1 MGCPYEANP
10 PPLEPMTPNTMLK
23 VTSLLSILLM
33 SFHITD
39 DIQRGLSRPG
49 ADNVGAVVIFLV
61 WLLGTLLL
69 AERRWGYIIMLLG
82 GLFAAA
88 MPVLHMRGASYPTI
102 AKSSGG
108 FFFVWTLIAVGLT
121 GSFSVIL
128 AVRALWLS
136 RSRTPRQVR

>member
-1 MGCPYEANP
+1 MK
-10 PPLEPMTPNTMLK
+10 PNTMLT

-39 DIQRGLSRPG
+39 DIVRGISRPG

-69 AERRWGYIIMLLG
+69 AERRLGYIIMLLG

-88 MPVLHMRGASYPTI
+88 MPVLHMRGVRYPTI
-102 AKSSGG
+102 ATSSGG
-108 FFFVWTLIAVGLT
+108 FFFVWTLIVVGLA
-121 GSFSVIL
+121 GSFAVIL
-128 AVRALWLS
+128 AARALWRS
-136 RSRTPRQVR
+136 RSRTTRQAQ